1 MIHHVSVGTNDIK
14 RARAIHEPLMSHI
27 GFRLLKPS
35 DKAVH
40 FGSSDIMF
48 SLETPINGLPATPG
62 NGVHI
67 AFQAPDRQTVRRFY
81 ESAIANGA
89 TDEGAPGLRE
99 NYNANYY
106 CAFVR
111 DPDGNKI
118 EAVTF
123 TARESSKDA
132 STQGGGTAGAAQKKD
147 DATTPGGTMK
157 QQ

>member
-1 MIHHVSVGTNDIK
+1 MMIHHVSVGSNDIE
-14 RARAIHEPLMSHI
+14 RARAFYEPLMSHI
-27 GFRLLKPS
+27 GFRLLKSS

-48 SLETPINGLPATPG
+48 SLETPINGLPASPG

-67 AFQAPDRQTVRRFY
+67 AFQAPDRQAVRRFY
-81 ESAIANGA
+81 ESAIASGA

-123 TARESSKDA
+123 TARESRF
-132 STQGGGTAGAAQKKD
+132 
-147 DATTPGGTMK
+147 
-157 QQ
+157 

>member
-14 RARAIHEPLMSHI
+14 RARIFYEPLMSLI
-27 GFRLLKPS
+27 GFRILKSS

-48 SLETPINGLPATPG
+48 SLETPINGLRAAPG

-67 AFQAPDRQTVRRFY
+67 AFQAPDRQTVRRFH
-81 ESAIANGA
+81 ETAIANGA
-89 TDEGAPGLRE
+89 TDEGAPGIRE

-106 CAFVR
+106 GAFVR
-111 DPDGNKI
+111 DLDGNKI

-123 TARESSKDA
+123 TARE
-132 STQGGGTAGAAQKKD
+132 TFE
-147 DATTPGGTMK
+147 
-157 QQ
+157 